1 MAETNALLKSIGAG
15 INLNV
20 SDVVEKQI
28 KDMLTRY
35 RAEVR
40 KASEEAGKSSQD
52 MANSMRSAESQI
64 KSLLTTTQ
72 KLNADGSISETRK
85 GYDELGRSI
94 TEVYKAGQLLNRSV
108 STESTLTSD
117 IKKAN
122 ELYQQQLS
130 SLKKIYDLRSKR
142 LTVEDNSAMAAELD
156 KQIADTQ
163 QLIETNRQFISQLD
177 QEAVSR
183 SRLVNLTHEE
193 AAAQQR
199 YNSAI
204 AAQKDRTDA
213 NALKNAVGT
222 AELKQLQNAYQQL
235 TNAYRQYNLAV
246 KSGNEAGKAY
256 WSQSAQQALQEING
270 IEEKI
275 GSLTIEE
282 DVRKKILDLI
292 AQARNAE
299 ATQRSSMGG
308 IKDDA
313 NALGNTLDRISSR
326 LIKMATTMLLL
337 RG

>member
-94 TEVYKAGQLLNRSV
+94 TEVYKAGQLLNRSI
-108 STESTLTSD
+108 STESTLASD

-130 SLKKIYDLRSKR
+130 SIKKIYDLRSKR

-156 KQIADTQ
+156 KQIA
-163 QLIETNRQFISQLD
+163 TNRQLISQLD

-183 SRLVNLTHEE
+183 SRLVNLTQEE
-193 AAAQQR
+193 AAAQQK
-199 YNSAI
+199 YNNSL
-204 AAQKDRTDA
+204 AAQKDRA
-213 NALKNAVGT
+213 AAKNNAEGSGT
-222 AELKQLQNAYQQL
+222 KELKQMQAAYQQL

-313 NALGNTLDRISSR
+313 TALGNTLDRISSR
-326 LIKMATTMLLL
+326 LIQMATTMLLL

>member
-35 RAEVR
+35 RAEIR
-40 KASEEAGKSSQD
+40 KTSEEAGKSGQD

-72 KLNADGSISETRK
+72 KLNADGSISETRR

-108 STESTLTSD
+108 STESTLASD

-183 SRLVNLTHEE
+183 SRLVNLTQEE

-199 YNSAI
+199 YNSAL

-326 LIKMATTMLLL
+326 LIQMATTMLLL

>member
-1 MAETNALLKSIGAG
+1 M
-15 INLNV
+15 
-20 SDVVEKQI
+20 EKQI

-40 KASEEAGKSSQD
+40 KASEEAGKSGQD

-72 KLNADGSISETRK
+72 KLNSDGSITETRK

-94 TEVYKAGQLLNRSV
+94 TEVYKAGQLLNRSI
-108 STESTLTSD
+108 SSESTLASD

-130 SLKKIYDLRSKR
+130 NMKKIYDLRTKR
-142 LTVEDNSAMAAELD
+142 LGVDDNSAMAAELD
-156 KQIADTQ
+156 KQITETN
-163 QLIETNRQFISQLD
+163 QLIETNRQLISQLD

-183 SRLVNLTHEE
+183 SKLVNLTREE
-193 AAAQQR
+193 AAAQQK
-199 YNSAI
+199 YNSAL
-204 AAQKDRTDA
+204 AAQKDRATA
-213 NALKNAVGT
+213 KSNAEGSGAK
-222 AELKQLQNAYQQL
+222 ELKQMQSAYQQL

-246 KSGNEAGKAY
+246 KSGNEAGKVY
-256 WSQSAQQALQEING
+256 WSQSAEQALQEINS

-275 GSLTIEE
+275 GSLSIEE
-282 DVRKKILDLI
+282 DTRKKILDLI

-299 ATQRSSMGG
+299 AAHKSSVGG
-308 IKDDA
+308 MKEDA
-313 NALGNTLDRISSR
+313 TALENTLDRISSR
-326 LIKMATTMLLL
+326 LIQMATTMLLL

>member
-72 KLNADGSISETRK
+72 KLNADDSISETRR

-108 STESTLTSD
+108 STESTLASD

-163 QLIETNRQFISQLD
+163 QLIETNRKFISQLD

-183 SRLVNLTHEE
+183 SRLVNLTQEE

-199 YNSAI
+199 YNSAL

-256 WSQSAQQALQEING
+256 WSQSAQQALQEINS

-326 LIKMATTMLLL
+326 LIQMATTMLLL